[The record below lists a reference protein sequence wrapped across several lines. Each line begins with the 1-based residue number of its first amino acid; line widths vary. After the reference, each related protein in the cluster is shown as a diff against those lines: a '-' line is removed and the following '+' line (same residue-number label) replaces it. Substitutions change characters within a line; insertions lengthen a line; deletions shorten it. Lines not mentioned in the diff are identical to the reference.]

1 MTQQDRFE
9 DLTHEQLDAA
19 VDDTIDV
26 VFSVLKFMRPA
37 TDPNADPTLPLPRP
51 DGWRETWEMARFS
64 LAHNELPA
72 PVVLRRVAD
81 WALFELEQR
90 RPLSPE
96 EERVHVA
103 ALRLRD
109 AAERT
114 LNDLHH
120 NQGDCHVR

>member
-1 MTQQDRFE
+1 MTRLE
-9 DLTHEQLDAA
+9 DLTPEQLDAA

-26 VFSVLKFMRPA
+26 VFAVLKFMRPA

-64 LAHNELPA
+64 LAHNELPDPA
-72 PVVLRRVAD
+72 VLRRVAD
-81 WALFELEQR
+81 WALFELDQR
-90 RPLSPE
+90 DRLTAE
-96 EERVHVA
+96 EERVRVA

-114 LNDLHH
+114 LNH

>member
-1 MTQQDRFE
+1 MTILSARLE
-9 DLTHEQLDAA
+9 ALTPEQLDAA

-26 VFSVLKFMRPA
+26 VFAVLKFMRPA

-64 LAHNELPA
+64 LAHNELPDPA
-72 PVVLRRVAD
+72 VLRRVAD
-81 WALFELEQR
+81 WALFELDQR
-90 RPLSPE
+90 DQRSSRLTPE
-96 EERVHVA
+96 EERVRVA

-114 LNDLHH
+114 VSELHH
-120 NQGDCHVR
+120 D